1 MQRHDD
7 AAGTGVPA
15 AVYHRCHR
23 PLQGVCQ
30 KIRTRGTDWLP
41 SRKVLLFCAPMTPF
55 PNRLTTGLAVLA
67 ACFLLPSC
75 ENTQKS
81 GYDHVVDYTSPN
93 TKLSKEEYPFD
104 EDGNY
109 REDWAA
115 RGAGTTGVKDKPTDT
130 ALYTQP
136 SDSVPPSHP
145 AYTPDPEPVRTT
157 ASTGSST
164 PRKTTSSSSS
174 KPKPKPKPRPAAK
187 PTYVKVK
194 SGDTLYGLSKR
205 YGVSVASIKAAN
217 GLKSDLIVD
226 GRSLKIPKKK

>member
-1 MQRHDD
+1 
-7 AAGTGVPA
+7 
-15 AVYHRCHR
+15 
-23 PLQGVCQ
+23 
-30 KIRTRGTDWLP
+30 
-41 SRKVLLFCAPMTPF
+41 MTPF
-55 PNRLTTGLAVLA
+55 PNRLTTGLAALA

-75 ENTQKS
+75 ENTKKT

-136 SDSVPPSHP
+136 ADSGPASHP
-145 AYTPDPEPVRTT
+145 AYTPEPEPVLSTST
-157 ASTGSST
+157 ASSSGST
-164 PRKTTSSSSS
+164 ARKTTSSSTASRSGSS
-174 KPKPKPKPRPAAK
+174 KPKPKPRPKPAAK

-205 YGVSVASIKAAN
+205 YGVSVASIKSAN
-217 GLKSDLIVD
+217 GLKSDTIVD
-226 GRSLKIPKKK
+226 GKSLKIPKKK

>member
-1 MQRHDD
+1 
-7 AAGTGVPA
+7 
-15 AVYHRCHR
+15 
-23 PLQGVCQ
+23 
-30 KIRTRGTDWLP
+30 
-41 SRKVLLFCAPMTPF
+41 MTPF
-55 PNRLTTGLAVLA
+55 PYRLTTGLAALA

-115 RGAGTTGVKDKPTDT
+115 RGAGASGVKDRPTDT

-136 SDSVPPSHP
+136 SDSRPAESGPAGHP
-145 AYTPDPEPVRTT
+145 AYTPDPEPAPSRTT
-157 ASTGSST
+157 ASSSSST
-164 PRKTTSSSSS
+164 ARKTTTSSSNRSTASS
-174 KPKPKPKPRPAAK
+174 KPKPKPKPKPAAK

-205 YGVSVASIKAAN
+205 YGVSVASIKSAN

-226 GRSLKIPKKK
+226 GKSLKIPKKK